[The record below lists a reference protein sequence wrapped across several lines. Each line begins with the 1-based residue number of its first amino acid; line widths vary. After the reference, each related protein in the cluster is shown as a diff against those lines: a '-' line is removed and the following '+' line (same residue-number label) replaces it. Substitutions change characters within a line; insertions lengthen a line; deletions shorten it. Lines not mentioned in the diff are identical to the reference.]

1 MPQLDPTW
9 FVSQLFWLCI
19 CFFSMLFI
27 MSKFFVPKIA
37 DILAQRQHKIDDYL
51 NKAAQIK
58 EQAEES
64 LAKYNQALNDATQQ
78 ANDSLAQTRKE
89 LEDFINKKQDDLSVK
104 LNATIKEGEAQI
116 TKSKESALKEVRL
129 MAEDLAL
136 DVVTKISLN
145 DIKPQDIKSAIAK
158 VAND

>member
-64 LAKYNQALNDATQQ
+64 LAKYNQALSDATQQ
-78 ANDSLAQTRKE
+78 ANNSLAQTRKE
-89 LEDFINKKQDDLSVK
+89 LEDFINKKQDDLSIK
-104 LNATIKEGEAQI
+104 LNAKIKEGEAQI

-129 MAEDLAL
+129 VAEDLAL